1 MNHTLNEPFG
11 FKVLMTGGVTWIAS
25 WMQGIDLTQ
34 VLGFVAIIVGVFIQI
49 VSHFRNKRADD
60 REREA
65 DDRAKTKHDLE
76 MRVLAKELQEIEA
89 KLNHGKS

>member
-1 MNHTLNEPFG
+1 MNHTVGEPFG
-11 FKVLMTGGVTWIAS
+11 FKVLITGGVTWIAS

-60 REREA
+60 REKEA
-65 DDRAKTKHDLE
+65 DDRAKIKHDLE
-76 MRVLAKELQEIEA
+76 MRLLAKELQEVEA
-89 KLNHGKS
+89 KLNNGKS

>member
-1 MNHTLNEPFG
+1 MNEAMNEPFG
-11 FKVLMTGGVTWIAS
+11 FKVLITGGITWIAS

-49 VSHFRNKRADD
+49 VSYYRNTKADKRDI
-60 REREA
+60 EA

-76 MRVLAKELQEIEA
+76 MKVLERELQEVEDRL
-89 KLNHGKS
+89 KNDNR